1 MMCSG
6 RVDMS
11 FIFRAF
17 ANGNDGVFVGT
28 CHLGDCHYVTHG
40 NYDALNMVML
50 SKKILAHLGLNPERI
65 KLEHVSAGE
74 GLRFAE
80 AMNEF
85 SQTMKNLG
93 LLGQSEGIDQD
104 VLKLKL
110 QTVNELIPYIRVVQ
124 NERLKVRFDTVE
136 QYEEFYASKELEKI
150 FNELIGDKLTLGQI
164 ISLLREKPLAPGE
177 MAAIL
182 GLTSSEVSRQLNSSA
197 MQGLVK
203 YEESQKCF
211 ALA

>member
-40 NYDALNMVML
+40 NYDALNMVLL
-50 SKKILAHLGLNPERI
+50 SKKILAHIGLNPERI

-80 AMNEF
+80 AMNEL
-85 SQTMKNLG
+85 SKTMRDCGPLG
-93 LLGQSEGIDQD
+93 EGEGIDQD
-104 VLKLKL
+104 ILKLKL
-110 QTVNELIPYIRVVQ
+110 QTVNALIPYIRVVQ
-124 NERLKVRFDTVE
+124 NERLKVRFDTLE
-136 QYEEFYASKELEKI
+136 QYEEFYASQELEKL
-150 FNELIGDKLTLGQI
+150 FKNLIGDKLTIAQI
-164 ISLLREKPLAPGE
+164 VALLRDKPLSTGE
-177 MAAIL
+177 MAGIL
-182 GLTSSEVSRQLNSSA
+182 GLTSSEVAKHINNTA
-197 MQGLVK
+197 IQGLIRYQNDEK
-203 YEESQKCF
+203 RF

>member
-1 MMCSG
+1 MCSG

-11 FIFRAF
+11 FVFRAF

-28 CHLGDCHYVTHG
+28 CHLGDCHYITHG
-40 NYDALNMVML
+40 NYNALNMVML

-85 SQTMKNLG
+85 SQTMRNLG
-93 LLGQSEGIDQD
+93 LLGQSEGIGQD
-104 VLKLKL
+104 ALKLKL
-110 QTVNELIPYIRVVQ
+110 QTVIDLIPYIRVVQ
-124 NERLKVRFDTVE
+124 NERLNVRFDTVE
-136 QYEEFYASKELEKI
+136 EYEEFYASKEFEKI
-150 FNELIGDKLTLGQI
+150 FNELIADKLTIGQI
-164 ISLLREKPLAPGE
+164 ISLMREKPLATGE

-182 GLTSSEVSRQLNSSA
+182 GLTSSEISRQINNSA
-197 MQGLVK
+197 MQGLIK
-203 YEESQKCF
+203 YEESQKRF
-211 ALA
+211 VIA

>member
-1 MMCSG
+1 MCSG

-11 FIFRAF
+11 FVFRAF

-28 CHLGDCHYVTHG
+28 CHLGDCHYITHG
-40 NYDALNMVML
+40 NYNALNMVML

-85 SQTMKNLG
+85 SQTMRKLG
-93 LLGQSEGIDQD
+93 LLGQSEGIGQD
-104 VLKLKL
+104 ALKLKL
-110 QTVNELIPYIRVVQ
+110 QTVIDLIPYIRVVQ
-124 NERLKVRFDTVE
+124 NERLNVRFDTVE
-136 QYEEFYASKELEKI
+136 EYEEFYASKEFEKI
-150 FNELIGDKLTLGQI
+150 FNELIADKLTIGQI
-164 ISLLREKPLAPGE
+164 ISLMREKPLATGE

-182 GLTSSEVSRQLNSSA
+182 GLTSSEISRQINNSA
-197 MQGLVK
+197 MQGLIK
-203 YEESQKCF
+203 YEESQKRF
-211 ALA
+211 VIA